1 MGLLGNLMSFS
12 HPTKSALPAS
22 HPLMRKIVST
32 LGYDVTGTRDYELRL
47 VPAVNGAIEY
57 FDRQIAAIPGGLAV
71 SADSYGYDPVLRALF
86 PAVDDIRLALG
97 RSIEVK
103 QALQS
108 RTISSTDHIHA
119 LMGMRYRPVEHGE
132 GQPLMFADHTLRGLA
147 VTEEASRA
155 GLREAALTRLLTNFG
170 EHVGKLQHKQKL
182 LRVEWNIENKKVVD
196 TASLGDDDFVYAG
209 KELLPENMLRGLIAW
224 LEAPEEHLRVRA
236 GEHEAPPAH
245 TTAQQP
251 LPHRLPVMHTADRRQ
266 WIVCLIKVPTRE
278 AIDAINIEKRNHRYI
293 FI

>member
-1 MGLLGNLMSFS
+1 MGLLGNLMSFNQ
-12 HPTKSALPAS
+12 PTKSALPAS

-32 LGYDVTGTRDYELRL
+32 LGYDVTGTRDYESRL
-47 VPAVNGAIEY
+47 LPAVNGAIQY
-57 FDRQIAAIPGGLAV
+57 YDRQVAAIPGGLVV
-71 SADSYGYDPVLRALF
+71 STSNHGRDPELRALF
-86 PAVDDIRLALG
+86 PTTDDIRLALG

-108 RTISSTDHIHA
+108 RTMSSTEHLHA
-119 LMGMRYRPVEHGE
+119 LMGMRYRPTDHGQ
-132 GQPLMFADHTLRGLA
+132 GQPLIFADHTLRGLA

-155 GLREAALTRLLTNFG
+155 GLREAALTRLLTNFA
-170 EHVGKLQHKQKL
+170 EHIGKLQHKQKL
-182 LRVEWNIENKKVVD
+182 LRVEWNIENRKVVN
-196 TASLGDDDFVYAG
+196 TAPLGDDDFVYAG
-209 KELLPENMLRGLIAW
+209 KELLPENLLRGLIAW
-224 LEAPEEHLRVRA
+224 LESPAEHLRVRA

-245 TTAQQP
+245 ATAQKP
-251 LPHRLPVMHTADRRQ
+251 LLHRLPVMHTADRRQ